1 MNFLDLSAIKQA
13 AEVIR
18 NKGIANVVV
27 SLGAEGSLWLS
38 DEGNIIACPPK

>member
-1 MNFLDLSAIKQA
+1 MNLEELIGHELPDLSAIKQA

-27 SLGAEGSLWLS
+27 SLELKDHYG
-38 DEGNIIACPPK
+38 